1 MAEIPSSF
9 KDFSWL
15 NKMYEIWGLFLQT
28 HTGPDYTGEKNT
40 NASPWLRMLT
50 LSCKLSFE
58 QPSYLKGIVDTMV

>member
-1 MAEIPSSF
+1 
-9 KDFSWL
+9 
-15 NKMYEIWGLFLQT
+15 MYEIWGLFLQT

-50 LSCKLSFE
+50 LSRKLSFE